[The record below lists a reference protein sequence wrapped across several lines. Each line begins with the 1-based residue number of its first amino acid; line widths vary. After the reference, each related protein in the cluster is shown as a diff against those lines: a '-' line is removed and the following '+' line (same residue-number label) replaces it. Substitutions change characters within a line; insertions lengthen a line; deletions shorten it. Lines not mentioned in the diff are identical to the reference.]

1 MQFSVIAADG
11 EVRTRVDL
19 CGHGVRCDVSLMPF
33 SPFAADGE
41 MRTMDDLCGH

>member
-11 EVRTRVDL
+11 EVRTRVDR
-19 CGHGVRCDVSLMPF
+19 HGVRCDVSLMPF